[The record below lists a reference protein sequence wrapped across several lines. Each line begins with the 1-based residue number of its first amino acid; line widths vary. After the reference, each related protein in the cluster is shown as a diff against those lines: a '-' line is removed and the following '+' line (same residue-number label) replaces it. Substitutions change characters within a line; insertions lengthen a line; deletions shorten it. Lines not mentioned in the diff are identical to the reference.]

1 MPDCDACGLSLN
13 GSVNFCPRC
22 GQPQNEAAAKRLDD
36 YVKRQAAH
44 DAGTGNRTDDRTAL
58 ADRASYIVG
67 YVAIVAGFAITADL
81 PTVLFV
87 LAGVSILPPVGRI
100 LGRIV
105 GLSTGIRVRAPLFAV
120 FVAAGIAA
128 WQFL

>member
-22 GQPQNEAAAKRLDD
+22 GQPQNEAAAERLDD
-36 YVKRQAAH
+36 YVQRRAAS
-44 DAGTGNRTDDRTAL
+44 DAQTGQSADDRTAL
-58 ADRASYIVG
+58 ADRASYVVG
-67 YVAIVAGFAITADL
+67 YVAVVAGFAVAADL

-87 LAGVSILPPVGRI
+87 LAGVAILPPAGRL

-105 GLSTGIRVRAPLFAV
+105 GQSVGVRARAALFVV
-120 FVAAGIAA
+120 FAAAGAAA